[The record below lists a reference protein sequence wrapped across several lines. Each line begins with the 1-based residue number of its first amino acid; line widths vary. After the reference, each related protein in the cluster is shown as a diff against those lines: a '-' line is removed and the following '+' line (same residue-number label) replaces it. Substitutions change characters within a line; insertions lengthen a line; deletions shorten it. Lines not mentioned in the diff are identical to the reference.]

1 MTPYTTKSG
10 VKIGI
15 RYMAP
20 PPRMYRDEE
29 LLQAALLGIKTPKV
43 PSLIWLS
50 VVVLICYLFASL
62 IASSV

>member
-1 MTPYTTKSG
+1 
-10 VKIGI
+10 
-15 RYMAP
+15 MAP

-50 VVVLICYLFASL
+50 VVVLICYLSASL
-62 IASSV
+62 IARSV